1 MNIINLSDLDT
12 NWNWLRDEFK
22 HTNDEWH
29 HYSSLAVKLPPFIPK
44 KDSIARV
51 LAATSAVKLARK
63 KPSVLVSHG
72 PRPALY
78 AGNLA
83 KLMCPSVPHLVYSFN
98 FTNLPQGAQRSLMA
112 SAFKQAAKFVTYS
125 NVERQLYADYFNIPI
140 EKIDML
146 HWAVHAPKVD
156 LTQEPIEARPYI
168 CALGSQGRD
177 YATLID
183 AMKKLPNIKLVLV
196 ASADSMQGL
205 TVPNNVKVYSSI
217 PLANAHNILAHS
229 AFMVLP
235 LRDAKVPC
243 GHVTI
248 VSSMFFKKAILV
260 TNSLGV
266 HDYISDNETG
276 LFFEPKN
283 PDDLAYKIE
292 ALWNNRSDSDG
303 PNTKKL
309 SEAGF
314 AFASKHCTEKTA
326 IDYLEDFLKNYT

>member
-12 NWNWLRDEFK
+12 NWNWLRDEF
-22 HTNDEWH
+22 TYRNDKWN
-29 HYSSLAVKLPPFIPK
+29 HYSSLAIKLPTFIPK
-44 KDSIARV
+44 KDSIARIV
-51 LAATSAVKLARK
+51 AAGSAVKLARK

-83 KLMCPSVPHLVYSFN
+83 KIICSDIPHLVYSFN
-98 FTNLPQGAQRSLMA
+98 FTNLPQRAQRSLMA
-112 SAFKQAAKFVTYS
+112 SAFKQPTKFVTYS
-125 NVERQLYADYFNIPI
+125 SVERQLYADYFNIPI

-156 LTQEPIEARPYI
+156 LTEAPIETGRYI

-177 YATLID
+177 YATLIN
-183 AMKKLPNIKLVLV
+183 AMKKLLNIKLVLV
-196 ASADSMQGL
+196 ASADSLQGL
-205 TVPNNVKVYSSI
+205 TVPNNVKVYSNIS
-217 PLANAHNILAHS
+217 LSNAHNILAHS

-248 VSSMFFKKAILV
+248 VSGMFFKKAILV

-266 HDYISDNETG
+266 HDYIRDNETG

-292 ALWNNRSDSDG
+292 ALWDNQSNVDG
-303 PNTKKL
+303 PNTKAL

-314 AFASKHCTEKTA
+314 AFAIKNCTEKTA
-326 IDYLEDFLKNYT
+326 INYFESFLQNHT

>member
-22 HTNDEWH
+22 HTNDKWH
-29 HYSSLAVKLPPFIPK
+29 HYSSLAVKLPRFTPK
-44 KDSIARV
+44 KDSIARI
-51 LAATSAVKLARK
+51 LAACSAVKLARK
-63 KPSVLVSHG
+63 KTSVLISHG

-83 KLMCPSVPHLVYSFN
+83 KIMCSDIPHLVYSFN
-98 FTNLPQGAQRSLMA
+98 FTNLPQGAQRRLMT
-112 SAFKQAAKFVTYS
+112 SAFQQPTKFVTYS
-125 NVERQLYADYFNIPI
+125 SVERQLYADYFNIPI

-156 LTQEPIEARPYI
+156 LTEAPIEAGRYI

-177 YATLID
+177 YATLIN

-196 ASADSMQGL
+196 ASADSLQGL
-205 TVPNNVKVYSSI
+205 TVPNNVKVYSNIALS
-217 PLANAHNILAHS
+217 NAHNILAHS

-248 VSSMFFKKAILV
+248 VSGMFFKKAILV

-266 HDYISDNETG
+266 HDYIRDNETG

-292 ALWNNRSDSDG
+292 ALWDTQSNSDG
-303 PNTKKL
+303 PNTKAL

-314 AFASKHCTEKTA
+314 AFANKNCTEKTA
-326 IDYLEDFLKNYT
+326 INYFESFLKNHA